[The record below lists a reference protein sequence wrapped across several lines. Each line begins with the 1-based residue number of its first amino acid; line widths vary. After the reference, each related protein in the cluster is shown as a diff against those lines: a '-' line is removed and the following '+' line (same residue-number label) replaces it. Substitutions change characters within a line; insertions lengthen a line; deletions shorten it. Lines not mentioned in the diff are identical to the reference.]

1 MNKKAQGLPLSTII
15 LAALGLVVLVLLFA
29 LLTGRLAIFGRGLA
43 ECPGSC
49 LTPYVGDTPD
59 LSTTCDATFTRDV
72 PGTYVERGQEGV
84 PIEKI
89 RKCSRCCIAIA

>member
-1 MNKKAQGLPLSTII
+1 MRKAQGLPLSTII
-15 LAALGLVVLVLLFA
+15 LAALGLVVLILLFA
-29 LLTGRLAIFGRGLA
+29 LLTGRLAVFGRGLA

-49 LTPYVGDTPD
+49 LAAYVGDTPD
-59 LSTTCDATFTRDV
+59 TSASCDTTFTRDL

-89 RKCSRCCIAIA
+89 RKCSKCCIAIA